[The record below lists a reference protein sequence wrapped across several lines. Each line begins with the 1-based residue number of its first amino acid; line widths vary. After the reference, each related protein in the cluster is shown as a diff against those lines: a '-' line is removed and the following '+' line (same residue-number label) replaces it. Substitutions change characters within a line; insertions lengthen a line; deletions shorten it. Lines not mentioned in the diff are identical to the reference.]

1 MTLWMFLLNV
11 GFYIDYRVI
20 DKNTMFLPGYLIW
33 ALWLGVGYQGLVNWM
48 REEGDVLTRKWG
60 VMLARGV
67 MAGAVLVA
75 VAWNWR
81 LVDLSDDWSARS
93 RAETILRL
101 AEPHALIIGWWD
113 TAPAI
118 QYLQLVEGQRPD
130 VQAINRF
137 LIAPND
143 MERLIQH
150 EMDHR
155 PVYVD
160 SVSNNLFKIAN
171 AKSMGPIYQLR
182 PRRPLWTEKKEVPP
196 Y

>member
-1 MTLWMFLLNV
+1 
-11 GFYIDYRVI
+11 
-20 DKNTMFLPGYLIW
+20 
-33 ALWLGVGYQGLVNWM
+33 
-48 REEGDVLTRKWG
+48 
-60 VMLARGV
+60 
-67 MAGAVLVA
+67 VLVA